1 VIRAPIMPPVHD
13 SALDNVRPRRV
24 SSNTRASPGVAAGR
38 SCQSARTDA
47 TGFLAELEAQP
58 SCHHGRDIRGGDFA
72 QAPLFDAGAAGEED
86 PAHLVVRCQ
95 EAVHAVM
102 AADRTV
108 YTKKVVNR
116 LVKEDKVIKA
126 SEHWEDDKALPL
138 PAQMFRFGAEMVAEK
153 GAPFSY
159 SLLSLWPINKQNA
172 PKTDAEKEGLQ
183 FIADNP
189 GQNFYKE
196 EELGGVKYY
205 TAIYPDP
212 AVAPACV
219 DCHNDHKDT
228 PKSDFKI
235 GDVMGGVVI
244 RIPLS

>member
-1 VIRAPIMPPVHD
+1 MKSIILKYPKSLAGLVLLTGAALTV
-13 SALDNVRPRRV
+13 SACS
-24 SSNTRASPGVAAGR
+24 SSNASSGISPQVMAD
-38 SCQSARTDA
+38 S
-47 TGFLAELEAQP
+47 L
-58 SCHHGRDIRGGDFA
+58 
-72 QAPLFDAGAAGEED
+72 
-86 PAHLVVRCQ
+86 
-95 EAVHAVM
+95 HAVM
-102 AADRTV
+102 ASDRAV

-126 SEHWEDDKALPL
+126 SEHWKDEKALPL
-138 PAQMFRFGAEMVAEK
+138 PAQMFRFGAEMVAER

-172 PKTDAEKEGLQ
+172 PKTDVEKEGLQ

-189 GQNFYKE
+189 GENYYKE
-196 EELGGVKYY
+196 EELGGTKYF
-205 TAIYPDP
+205 TAIYADP

-244 RIPLS
+244 RIPLKS